1 MCLRFLIIFLE
12 PKWPLSSLEKTLF
25 WEDKPPAKQ
34 GRALWETSPPG
45 SNLSGELQSQ
55 SVRGQGL
62 KRKHVIYIDIYINS
76 IQMWCFQSILKK
88 GEGGGTNT
96 IITISVK
103 MLPVPHN
110 HSKFETH
117 LLLLRSWNQ
126 ATKVN
131 KLWPFCGWSWC
142 EGVFCAWF
150 EKKTKGFK
158 LNNKKQQKC
167 PKGRYIMCIY
177 NIW

>member
-62 KRKHVIYIDIYINS
+62 KRKHVIYIDIYKQYTNVVFS
-76 IQMWCFQSILKK
+76 IYSEKRR
-88 GEGGGTNT
+88 GGGYKYNNHNIRKNVACAPQSFQIWNT
-96 IITISVK
+96 PP
-103 MLPVPHN
+103 PVAQLKPSN
-110 HSKFETH
+110 EGQQTLTVLWMILMWGRFLCMIWEK
-117 LLLLRSWNQ
+117 
-126 ATKVN
+126 N
-131 KLWPFCGWSWC
+131 K
-142 EGVFCAWF
+142 GV
-150 EKKTKGFK
+150 
-158 LNNKKQQKC
+158 
-167 PKGRYIMCIY
+167 
-177 NIW
+177 